1 MSRGSWTELLTLKA
15 SHICGSPV
23 AQSMSLDNRT
33 SFVRLPFPRGKQ
45 CRQPR
50 RFEGFK
56 TTARFPLECTLLGFQ
71 PSSQSRRTGS
81 NNCTPIA

>member
-15 SHICGSPV
+15 SHICGFPV
-23 AQSMSLDNRT
+23 AQSMSPDNRT

-50 RFEGFK
+50 RFEGFQDYG
-56 TTARFPLECTLLGFQ
+56 AV
-71 PSSQSRRTGS
+71 PS
-81 NNCTPIA
+81 